1 VIRLARTRSYE
12 RLTALGGLD
21 LSAGS
26 KWILTRPAKQGDVAG
41 EVLARQA
48 NVTMDFGRPF
58 VDRLVYE
65 GMMVRSDGTLEL
77 TDAGRQATGNLFA
90 ARCQGLRELL
100 ADWPP
105 EKYAELS
112 DLIIKLSL
120 VLLGEDA
127 DRHFIKEPASAPE
140 TDQDRAVGRRYLYTG
155 KISRS

>member
-58 VDRLVYE
+58 VDRLVSE
-65 GMMVRSDGTLEL
+65 GMMVRSDGTL
-77 TDAGRQATGNLFA
+77 TVFVYR
-90 ARCQGLRELL
+90 
-100 ADWPP
+100 
-105 EKYAELS
+105 
-112 DLIIKLSL
+112 
-120 VLLGEDA
+120 
-127 DRHFIKEPASAPE
+127 
-140 TDQDRAVGRRYLYTG
+140 
-155 KISRS
+155 